1 MQRTVLLFILSSAL
15 TMPLHAITDQER
27 SELQRL
33 YTELEATTAIID
45 VAEKAA
51 NPEDRRKIS
60 YAELRKDLAKIRQGL
75 RDAINSER
83 REPRSLPPVQGQ
95 Y

>member
-1 MQRTVLLFILSSAL
+1 MQRKVILFILATAL
-15 TMPLHAITDQER
+15 AMPLHAITDQER

-33 YTELEATTAIID
+33 YTELEATKAIIA
-45 VAEKAA
+45 VAEKAE
-51 NPEDRRKIS
+51 NSEDRRKIS
-60 YAELRKDLAKIRQGL
+60 YAELRKDLEKMLQGL

-83 REPRSLPPVQGQ
+83 REPRSLPPVKGK